1 MINFSKRIFGT
12 FKCFDL
18 IMIFPVYECLLF
30 NWVCRLRSK
39 SHGRDVGFSN
49 GNKFFQYW
57 ISGTFLLSF
66 ISFYVLWFFLG
77 FIISFL
83 SVRENIIWGAVLC
96 SYWRNKVGK
105 KGLVLEYL
113 SRFFFL
119 LSLFLSEWWNFL
131 SNKYL

>member
-1 MINFSKRIFGT
+1 MIKFSKRIFGT

-57 ISGTFLLSF
+57 ISGTFILCAVILFGFYNFFSLGSWKYNLGCCFMQLLKKQGWKEGTGLGVSEQVFFLTLSF
-66 ISFYVLWFFLG
+66 S
-77 FIISFL
+77 
-83 SVRENIIWGAVLC
+83 IWMM
-96 SYWRNKVGK
+96 
-105 KGLVLEYL
+105 E
-113 SRFFFL
+113 F
-119 LSLFLSEWWNFL
+119 SL
-131 SNKYL
+131 K